1 MLYLYALNI
10 IIKELRYGRKIKFP
24 SNVLLIDAAFLNLVV
39 TDLKKYFEKTL
50 MRELQEIDLSEL
62 VTYIVLDAGMVVGDN
77 QIQILMVYDKDS
89 AQLSNCRPS
98 DLSAELNG
106 VAFKSQFGEFSF
118 ASVPCEEMVSREE
131 LYLDLLSIVLDSADV
146 ERLILVSFNEEYG
159 DKVMERLKGV
169 KNKETIQFRMNE
181 PEESIEGYQ
190 WEMLAYPVMQALGIR
205 EKSCNIDNKPLYL
218 CLIFV

>member
-1 MLYLYALNI
+1 MD
-10 IIKELRYGRKIKFP
+10 EKIKFP
-24 SNVLLIDAAFLNLVV
+24 SNVLLIDATFLNLVV

-205 EKSCNIDNKPLYL
+205 GEEL
-218 CLIFV
+218 

>member
-1 MLYLYALNI
+1 MD
-10 IIKELRYGRKIKFP
+10 EKIKFP
-24 SNVLLIDAAFLNLVV
+24 SNVVLIDAAFLNLVV

-62 VTYIVLDAGMVVGDN
+62 VTYIVLDAGMAVGDN

-190 WEMLAYPVMQALGIR
+190 LEMLAYPVMQALGIR
-205 EKSCNIDNKPLYL
+205 GEEL
-218 CLIFV
+218 

>member
-1 MLYLYALNI
+1 MD
-10 IIKELRYGRKIKFP
+10 EKIKFP
-24 SNVLLIDAAFLNLVV
+24 SNVVLIDAQFLNLVV

-62 VTYIVLDAGMVVGDN
+62 VTYIVLDAGMAVGDN

-205 EKSCNIDNKPLYL
+205 GEEL
-218 CLIFV
+218 

>member
-1 MLYLYALNI
+1 MD
-10 IIKELRYGRKIKFP
+10 EKINFP

-205 EKSCNIDNKPLYL
+205 GEEL
-218 CLIFV
+218 

>member
-10 IIKELRYGRKIKFP
+10 IIKELRYGRKIKLP

-62 VTYIVLDAGMVVGDN
+62 VTYIVLDAGMAVGDN

-205 EKSCNIDNKPLYL
+205 GEEL
-218 CLIFV
+218 

>member
-1 MLYLYALNI
+1 MD
-10 IIKELRYGRKIKFP
+10 EKIKFP
-24 SNVLLIDAAFLNLVV
+24 SNVVLIDAEFLNLVV

-62 VTYIVLDAGMVVGDN
+62 VTYIVLDAGMAVGDN

-205 EKSCNIDNKPLYL
+205 GEEL
-218 CLIFV
+218 

>member
-1 MLYLYALNI
+1 MD
-10 IIKELRYGRKIKFP
+10 EKIKLP
-24 SNVLLIDAAFLNLVV
+24 SNVVLIDAAFLNLVV

-62 VTYIVLDAGMVVGDN
+62 VTYIVLDAGMAVGDN

-205 EKSCNIDNKPLYL
+205 GEEL
-218 CLIFV
+218 

>member
-24 SNVLLIDAAFLNLVV
+24 SNVVLIDAAFLNLVV

-62 VTYIVLDAGMVVGDN
+62 VTYIVLDAGMAVGDN

-190 WEMLAYPVMQALGIR
+190 WEMLAYPVMQALGIVG
-205 EKSCNIDNKPLYL
+205 EEL
-218 CLIFV
+218 

>member
-1 MLYLYALNI
+1 MD
-10 IIKELRYGRKIKFP
+10 EKIKLP

-62 VTYIVLDAGMVVGDN
+62 VTYIVLDAGMAVGDN

-118 ASVPCEEMVSREE
+118 ASVPCEEMVFREE

-205 EKSCNIDNKPLYL
+205 GEEL
-218 CLIFV
+218 

>member
-1 MLYLYALNI
+1 MD
-10 IIKELRYGRKIKFP
+10 EKIKFP
-24 SNVLLIDAAFLNLVV
+24 SNVVLIDAVFLNLVV

-62 VTYIVLDAGMVVGDN
+62 VTYIVLDAGMAVGDN

-205 EKSCNIDNKPLYL
+205 GEEL
-218 CLIFV
+218 

>member
-1 MLYLYALNI
+1 MD
-10 IIKELRYGRKIKFP
+10 EKIKFP
-24 SNVLLIDAAFLNLVV
+24 SHVLLIDAAFLNLVV

-205 EKSCNIDNKPLYL
+205 GEEL
-218 CLIFV
+218 

>member
-1 MLYLYALNI
+1 MD
-10 IIKELRYGRKIKFP
+10 EKIKLP

-62 VTYIVLDAGMVVGDN
+62 VTYIVLDAGMAVGDN

-146 ERLILVSFNEEYG
+146 ERLILVFFNEEYG

-205 EKSCNIDNKPLYL
+205 GEEL
-218 CLIFV
+218 

>member
-1 MLYLYALNI
+1 
-10 IIKELRYGRKIKFP
+10 
-24 SNVLLIDAAFLNLVV
+24 
-39 TDLKKYFEKTL
+39 
-50 MRELQEIDLSEL
+50 
-62 VTYIVLDAGMVVGDN
+62 
-77 QIQILMVYDKDS
+77 MVYDKDS

-190 WEMLAYPVMQALGIR
+190 WEMLA
-205 EKSCNIDNKPLYL
+205 
-218 CLIFV
+218 

>member
-1 MLYLYALNI
+1 MD
-10 IIKELRYGRKIKFP
+10 EKIKFP

-62 VTYIVLDAGMVVGDN
+62 VTYIVLDAGMAVGDN

-118 ASVPCEEMVSREE
+118 V
-131 LYLDLLSIVLDSADV
+131 YLVRKWYL
-146 ERLILVSFNEEYG
+146 
-159 DKVMERLKGV
+159 V
-169 KNKETIQFRMNE
+169 KNYIW
-181 PEESIEGYQ
+181 I
-190 WEMLAYPVMQALGIR
+190 
-205 EKSCNIDNKPLYL
+205 C
-218 CLIFV
+218 

>member
-1 MLYLYALNI
+1 MD
-10 IIKELRYGRKIKFP
+10 EKIKFP
-24 SNVLLIDAAFLNLVV
+24 SNVVLIDAVFLNLVV
-39 TDLKKYFEKTL
+39 TDLKKYLEKTL

-62 VTYIVLDAGMVVGDN
+62 VTYIVLDAGMAVGDN

-205 EKSCNIDNKPLYL
+205 GEEL
-218 CLIFV
+218 

>member
-24 SNVLLIDAAFLNLVV
+24 SNVVLIDAAFLNLVV

-62 VTYIVLDAGMVVGDN
+62 VTYIVLDAGMAVGDN

-205 EKSCNIDNKPLYL
+205 GEEL
-218 CLIFV
+218 

>member
-10 IIKELRYGRKIKFP
+10 IIKELRYGRKKFP

-205 EKSCNIDNKPLYL
+205 GEEL
-218 CLIFV
+218 

>member
-1 MLYLYALNI
+1 MD
-10 IIKELRYGRKIKFP
+10 EKIKFP
-24 SNVLLIDAAFLNLVV
+24 SNVVQIDAAFLNLVV

-62 VTYIVLDAGMVVGDN
+62 VTYIVLDAGMAVGDN

-205 EKSCNIDNKPLYL
+205 GEEL
-218 CLIFV
+218 

>member
-1 MLYLYALNI
+1 MG
-10 IIKELRYGRKIKFP
+10 EKIKCP
-24 SNVLLIDAAFLNLVV
+24 SNVVLIDAAFLNLVV

-62 VTYIVLDAGMVVGDN
+62 VTYIVLDAGMAVGDN

-205 EKSCNIDNKPLYL
+205 GEEL
-218 CLIFV
+218 

>member
-1 MLYLYALNI
+1 MD
-10 IIKELRYGRKIKFP
+10 EKIKFP
-24 SNVLLIDAAFLNLVV
+24 SNVVLIDSAFLNLVV

-62 VTYIVLDAGMVVGDN
+62 VTYIVLDAGMAVGDN

-205 EKSCNIDNKPLYL
+205 GEEL
-218 CLIFV
+218 

>member
-1 MLYLYALNI
+1 MD
-10 IIKELRYGRKIKFP
+10 EKIKFP
-24 SNVLLIDAAFLNLVV
+24 SNVVLIDTAFLNLVV

-62 VTYIVLDAGMVVGDN
+62 VTYIVLDAGMAVGDN

-205 EKSCNIDNKPLYL
+205 GEEL
-218 CLIFV
+218 

>member
-1 MLYLYALNI
+1 MD
-10 IIKELRYGRKIKFP
+10 EKIKFP
-24 SNVLLIDAAFLNLVV
+24 SNVLLIDAVFLNLVV

-205 EKSCNIDNKPLYL
+205 GEEL
-218 CLIFV
+218 

>member
-1 MLYLYALNI
+1 
-10 IIKELRYGRKIKFP
+10 
-24 SNVLLIDAAFLNLVV
+24 
-39 TDLKKYFEKTL
+39 
-50 MRELQEIDLSEL
+50 
-62 VTYIVLDAGMVVGDN
+62 
-77 QIQILMVYDKDS
+77 MVYDKDS

-159 DKVMERLKGV
+159 KKVFDALHEVKG
-169 KNKETIQFRMNE
+169 KEIIQFRMNE
-181 PEESIEGYQ
+181 PEVQVEYK
-190 WEMLAYPVMQALGIR
+190 WDMLAFPIMQALGIKA
-205 EKSCNIDNKPLYL
+205 EEL
-218 CLIFV
+218 

>member
-205 EKSCNIDNKPLYL
+205 GEEL
-218 CLIFV
+218 

>member
-1 MLYLYALNI
+1 MD
-10 IIKELRYGRKIKFP
+10 EKIKFP
-24 SNVLLIDAAFLNLVV
+24 SNVVLIDVAFLNLVV

-62 VTYIVLDAGMVVGDN
+62 VTYIVLDAGMAVGDN

-205 EKSCNIDNKPLYL
+205 GEEL
-218 CLIFV
+218 

>member
-1 MLYLYALNI
+1 M
-10 IIKELRYGRKIKFP
+10 
-24 SNVLLIDAAFLNLVV
+24 VLIEAAFLNLVV

-205 EKSCNIDNKPLYL
+205 GEEL
-218 CLIFV
+218 

>member
-1 MLYLYALNI
+1 MD
-10 IIKELRYGRKIKFP
+10 EKIKFP
-24 SNVLLIDAAFLNLVV
+24 SNVVLIDVAFLNLVV

-62 VTYIVLDAGMVVGDN
+62 VTYIVLDAGMAVGDN

-190 WEMLAYPVMQALGIR
+190 WEMLAYPAMQALGIR
-205 EKSCNIDNKPLYL
+205 GEEL
-218 CLIFV
+218 

>member
-62 VTYIVLDAGMVVGDN
+62 VTYIVLDAGMAVGDN

-205 EKSCNIDNKPLYL
+205 GEEL
-218 CLIFV
+218 